1 MSEKN
6 APSVETDAHG
16 NTVEVV
22 NGVTVKITT
31 PKGKVY
37 APRNVSFK
45 ASAEEFKAIEDYR
58 WANQL
63 SVSELLQKSVQF
75 FLASEN
81 GQG

>member
-1 MSEKN
+1 MSEN
-6 APSVETDAHG
+6 IVEIDAHG
-16 NTVEVV
+16 NTVETVD
-22 NGVTVKITT
+22 GVAVRITT

-37 APRNVSFK
+37 AARNVSFK

-63 SVSELLQKSVQF
+63 TVSELIQKSVEN

-81 GQG
+81 AQG

>member
-1 MSEKN
+1 MSEQI
-6 APSVETDAHG
+6 APATMTDADG
-16 NTVEVV
+16 NAIEYTGDVI
-22 NGVTVKITT
+22 TKITT

-63 SVSELLQKSVQF
+63 SVSELLQQAVQA
-75 FLASEN
+75 FLAN
-81 GQG
+81 QD